1 MKSSVN
7 MMLHLRGPLV
17 HHALLLL
24 HYLHALLQLM
34 VDLDQHLLSGQV
46 DVHSSLHRHLVHVL
60 HLDL

>member
-1 MKSSVN
+1 
-7 MMLHLRGPLV
+7 MLHQRGPLV

-34 VDLDQHLLSGQV
+34 VDLDQHLLSAQV